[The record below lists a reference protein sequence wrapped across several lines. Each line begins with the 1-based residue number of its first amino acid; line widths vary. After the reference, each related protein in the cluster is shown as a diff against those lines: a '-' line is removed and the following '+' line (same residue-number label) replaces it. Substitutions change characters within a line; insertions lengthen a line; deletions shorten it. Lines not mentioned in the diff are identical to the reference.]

1 MTVMSD
7 SIVPGVTLM
16 NKYDTPRTSSQG
28 FSNYLNY
35 ISREN
40 AVSPKDFQQYLDY
53 MDNPAKQANLF
64 TDDQDFLTLDEKD
77 QWKERFSQTEK
88 QNGVMWE
95 TVISFHNPWLEE
107 HGLYD
112 SQTGWVDEQ
121 ELKRLTRGAMKRIET
136 EDNLQ
141 LSWTGAIHHNTDNIH
156 IHIASVERVPRQR
169 EKEYQIVEFPE
180 SWLRQHKVL
189 TEESLSEMKPNVRV
203 TTSKAVRGSLVY
215 RDTMSRLKQAVL
227 DETGR
232 PFFCRNQMEFTDQN
246 TIRVSLS
253 QNAGAIPKEAKVI
266 GTYHS
271 IDATFREKTMNQAK
285 SYIVHEVIR
294 DQDSLQKI
302 NGLIRESIV
311 KPTREE
317 MQEFLQQDEALAR
330 DFMKLYHD
338 LTVAG
343 ISRRDWSY
351 GISKINPYRDQIDH
365 IGDEILKRH
374 FPEERDELFDL
385 IHSTAEEYR
394 KGLGDTKKGN
404 EYEDNRM
411 ADLKKRLGNA
421 VLSGL
426 RNYDKE
432 RGREPTGIQRQREPT
447 KRSKS
452 KTTKPKRPS
461 APKRGAGLGGTP
473 PNQALQIAIRQMEW
487 DIRRAMQEGAKAE
500 REQVYQMQQDVSE
513 EVRAEQ
519 QRIRQGE
526 LDAMRNS

>member
-1 MTVMSD
+1 MTMSN
-7 SIVPGVTLM
+7 SLIPGVTLM

-40 AVSPKDFQQYLDY
+40 AVTPKEFQQYLDY

-64 TDDQDFLTLDEKD
+64 TADKDFLTPAEKD
-77 QWKERFSQTEK
+77 QWKDIFSQTEK
-88 QNGVMWE
+88 KNGVMWE

-112 SQTGWVDEQ
+112 SKTEWVDEE
-121 ELKRLTRGAMKRIET
+121 ELKRLTRGAMNRIQK

-141 LSWTGAIHHNTDNIH
+141 LAWTGAIHHNTDNIH
-156 IHIASVERVPRQR
+156 IHVASVERVPRQK
-169 EKEYQIVEFPE
+169 EKEYQVVEFPE
-180 SWLRQHKVL
+180 SWLRKHNVL
-189 TEESLSEMKPNVRV
+189 TEESLAEMKPNLQV
-203 TTSKAVRGSLVY
+203 TTSKAVHGSLAY

-232 PFFCRNQMEFTDQN
+232 PFFCRNQMELTDRN

-253 QNAGAIPKEAKVI
+253 QNAGAIPNEAKVI

-294 DQDSLQKI
+294 DKDSLQKI
-302 NGLIRESIV
+302 NSLIRESIV
-311 KPTREE
+311 QPTRDN
-317 MQEFLQQDEALAR
+317 MQEFLQQDETLAR

-338 LTVAG
+338 LTVSG

-351 GISKINPYRDQIDH
+351 GMNKIDPYRKQVDQI
-365 IGDEILKRH
+365 GEEILNKH
-374 FPEERDELFDL
+374 FPKERNELSSL
-385 IHSTAEEYR
+385 IHSTADEYR
-394 KGLGDTKKGN
+394 KGLGDTKQGKQ
-404 EYEDNRM
+404 YEENRT

-426 RNYDKE
+426 REYD
-432 RGREPTGIQRQREPT
+432 RQRTREPTGSSPQRS
-447 KRSKS
+447 RSSQPKAR
-452 KTTKPKRPS
+452 KPKPRRS
-461 APKRGAGLGGTP
+461 SSSGRRGLGGTP
-473 PNQALQIAIRQMEW
+473 PNQALQIAIREMERNIQQALR
-487 DIRRAMQEGAKAE
+487 DSEQAE
-500 REQVYQMQQDVSE
+500 REQLYQMQHDVSE
-513 EVRAEQ
+513 DVYAEK

-526 LDAMRNS
+526 LDAMRNAHS